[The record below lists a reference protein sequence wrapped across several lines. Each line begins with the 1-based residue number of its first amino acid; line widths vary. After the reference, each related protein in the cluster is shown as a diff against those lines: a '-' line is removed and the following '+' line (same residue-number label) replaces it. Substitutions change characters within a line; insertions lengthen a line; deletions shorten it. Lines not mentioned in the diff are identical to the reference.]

1 MSKLKAESVLVA
13 GAEGFLGRAA
23 VEYFA
28 RKGLKVVASCRTGS
42 DLLDVKGFLE
52 KSGLK
57 NVVAL
62 EADLGNEAAVEKL
75 VRDAGSVD
83 GLFNAAGGFR
93 FGAVTECS
101 LADFEFLYAANL
113 KSSFLLAKHV
123 TPGMK
128 ARRFGRLVFVSAK
141 GTLSLTTAN
150 MGPYTATKA
159 GLNCL
164 VEALASEVK
173 GTGVT
178 ANAIMP
184 TIIDTPA
191 NRQAMPDQNP
201 RNWVTTAQLLAVVD
215 QLFGPVGEP
224 INGALLPISGGV

>member
-1 MSKLKAESVLVA
+1 MPKSTAETILVG

-28 RKGLKVVASCRTGS
+28 SKGRKVVASCRTPK
-42 DLLDVKGFLE
+42 DLADVKGFLD
-52 KSGLK
+52 KAGLK

-62 EADLGNEAAVEKL
+62 EADLGSEAAVEKL
-75 VRDAGSVD
+75 FKDAGTVD

-93 FGAVTECS
+93 FGSITECS
-101 LADFEFLYAANL
+101 VADFEFLYAANL
-113 KSSFLLAKHV
+113 KSSFLLAKHA

-128 ARRFGRLVFVSAK
+128 ARRFGRMVFVSAK
-141 GTLSLTTAN
+141 GTLSQTTAN

-164 VEALASEVK
+164 VEALAAEVK

-178 ANAIMP
+178 VNAIMP

-201 RNWVTTAQLLAVVD
+201 KLWVTTAQLLAVVD
-215 QLFGPVGEP
+215 QLMGTVGEP
-224 INGALLPISGGV
+224 INGALIPVSGGL